1 MATTANLSSNGDDPF
16 VNSNPTQPSPHRY
29 ASFDNQVF
37 SLYNSGSPA
46 QAKRALEAHL
56 KDTER
61 RIQDASK
68 LGTTLLQQRKDL
80 AARLKEVEDG
90 ASEDITPE
98 LQKKLDQLE
107 KDYTE
112 IGKDTARA
120 FLPKSRIVS
129 TDFSVA
135 PPSPAVFV
143 SDSRPSPVKRN
154 PTEGSRRQRNQ
165 PTNRVHDIE
174 FATEISTSLLA
185 QVRQLQAVL
194 AEKENA
200 LKDATT
206 EKEQL
211 ETDIGNLMQRL
222 RMLDESEQKCKDEN
236 WNLETQMQE
245 LTAQL
250 KEATDKEQRLSQQLK
265 FAQAEKDTAQRDLED
280 LKAAHGK
287 LSDDHESVKKH
298 HEAELFTLRRDVTSH
313 QTARDALLKKVEEL
327 TSQNTQLAKA
337 VAARWNADSQPQDTQ
352 RSLGRDNGDSE
363 VATPDVSPQN
373 SPVKP
378 TPRHGMLETETL
390 KSSLTHAHRMIQ
402 NLKNNI
408 HREKTEKFELK
419 RLLQDARDELENKRT
434 DGGIGQSVSK
444 KRRSD
449 DSGIKFNKGAR
460 ADKLGASRAAKHE
473 IIMDDDEWEDQS
485 LIESPSRPATR
496 NISSG
501 IVPFGNFNFGRTAGA
516 FGKPESAETTDA
528 FETADERGTTDAFET
543 ANEDDD
549 NTNTETEGAFQTGAE
564 TIDGDSS
571 DDLTETEFSPVKNQG
586 SSSRPVSRPG
596 PHATN
601 KAENRLS
608 FMSTASTSADEFENI
623 KTPIQGQQPRYK
635 LRLSKGRRSTNGSA
649 RNSAVFASDDSPA
662 SQASQRT
669 PVQFGQS
676 LSAELDGLSN
686 DSDSGEE
693 TSTDAGIEFAPVS
706 PETVKKPTLSEAP
719 IITEVSRPKM
729 VDSAMMTEPWEP
741 ESKSIVGAAAGA
753 VGTAIAGVAGFALGH
768 SASHDDDEAHD
779 KTSRAIAEDN
789 AQTSSVASS
798 NMPGEFIESE
808 PASKSATPKLLGE
821 EFESKAIATPEAKKD
836 FADIVSQDLAPV
848 TPVQPKA
855 QPLSMAT
862 FSSTHTEPVAAELA
876 PRELPQFAMTTLASS
891 HTEPV
896 AVVEPIREAEK
907 LSMSTFSSHHTEPLA
922 VAPIVKEPEKFS
934 ISQYSATH
942 TEPVV
947 PIVETKKPEIFSM
960 STGPASHTEPVAP
973 VAVVK
978 EPEVFSISTGPAS
991 HTEPVA
997 PAPMVKEIPSFAMS
1011 PFKSMSSEP
1020 VMASPPEPVQTPSLE
1035 FSSFTTSHTEPRTPS
1050 MPQLDKEIETQRNAL
1065 TFSTVRSQHW
1075 EPVMDESLFSPSRN
1089 GLKRDDVFFVDDEKA
1104 LSDDVKNSIP
1114 GTDGVRPGAAFL
1126 TSGAQFPPRTSSR
1139 DGTSTQEPR
1148 LFGGAKGNSHGEPTL
1163 VFADEN
1169 DSTPHV
1175 EQDSHF
1181 RQPFA
1186 EVSNNVGTS
1195 QRSMSNNGERPAMKR
1210 TPTSEMGTQTMV
1222 SSDEIDK
1229 MMRRKTPLTIPAV
1242 NIDEGTPLR
1251 PESPRRASETPY
1263 AAEGANIKAP
1273 RRPASSGSMHKS
1285 SAAQPPLPPDHTQRI
1300 AAAAGAR
1307 NTQSAMPP
1315 PPIPTG
1321 SLNKPPPSLRSRTPS
1336 ISKSVQSG
1344 RGTVNRALAPIPA
1357 GRPDP
1362 MSPTTRASS
1371 ISSFVSEVDE
1381 RIQPSRGVLYPEDM
1395 LPATDPRMI
1404 QAITQ
1409 TMIGEYLWKYTRKAG
1424 RSEISASRHRRFF
1437 WVHPYTRTLYWSEHD
1452 PSTLGKQQSKA
1463 KSVAIEAVRVIT
1475 DDNAYPPGLHRKSLV
1490 IVTPG
1495 REIVFTAPTAQRH
1508 ETWFNALSYLLL
1520 RTGTER
1526 ENEEMTQ
1533 DMVDEFNPTMRSQ
1546 SRNTVRTR
1554 VSLSSYNSRTTRNS
1568 SPHRPHAS
1576 EVPSL
1581 ANRQS
1586 AAASQRRGA
1595 QTPGSSDGSQGRAGI
1610 MGGLFKSPGGS
1621 AIGTGLFLGLGSSLQ
1636 TGGPLGALLGYAFV
1650 GLIVC
1655 AVQFAL
1661 GEVTALLPVTGS
1673 FIRHAEFLV
1682 DPALGFAIGWNTVYG
1697 NWLSI
1702 PSEISAICVLF
1713 QYWTDINAS
1722 LWIVIFILLTF
1733 VVGIAFVGIYG
1744 EIEFAMA
1751 MLKIALVV
1759 GLVILGLCI
1768 DLGGVPGTSR
1778 IGFRFWVT
1786 PGPFFEHIASGSWG
1800 NFLGFWSVMI
1810 NAVFSFSGVE
1820 SIAMAAAETRN
1831 PRQNIPKACKRV
1843 FARVALFYVVT
1854 VLIVGMLVP
1863 SDDERLSDESG
1874 TAAQSPF
1881 VIAASAAGIKAIP
1894 SIVNAVV
1901 ITSAWSSSNQALLA
1915 GTRVLYSLAL
1925 KKQAPAM
1932 FLRTTSWGVPY
1943 MCVLIQTL
1951 FMFLAFMSLS
1961 SSALTVFYW
1970 FVDLVGCGVLISWSC
1985 ILTNHLRLMS
1995 AMKKQG
2001 IERTELPW
2009 HNRWTPYSSA
2019 IALAACLLILLTNGF
2034 AVFTRGGWSTSS
2046 FVSSYLDIPLILV
2059 AYLGWKYFK
2068 GTKFVALEDIP
2079 IRAALDE
2086 IRDNPETPEPVR
2098 KGWKGVIMKLLWE

>member
-16 VNSNPTQPSPHRY
+16 VNPNAIQPSPHRY

-80 AARLKEVEDG
+80 AARLKDVEEG
-90 ASEDITPE
+90 ASEEITPE

-112 IGKDTARA
+112 IGKDSARA

-129 TDFSVA
+129 TDFSAA
-135 PPSPAVFV
+135 PPSPAVFT
-143 SDSRPSPVKRN
+143 SDSRTSPVKRG
-154 PTEGSRRQRNQ
+154 PVEGSRRQRNQ

-206 EKEQL
+206 QKEQL
-211 ETDIGNLMQRL
+211 ETDITSLMQRL

-236 WNLETQMQE
+236 WNLETQMQD

-250 KEATDKEQRLSQQLK
+250 REATDKEQRLSQQLK
-265 FAQAEKDTAQRDLED
+265 FAQAEKDTAERDLED

-298 HEAELFTLRRDVTSH
+298 HEAELFTLRRDVNSH
-313 QTARDALLKKVEEL
+313 QTARDSLLKKVEEL

-337 VAARWNADSQPQDTQ
+337 VAARWNADSQPQDGQ
-352 RSLGRDNGDSE
+352 RSLGRDKGDFD

-373 SPVKP
+373 SPVKA

-419 RLLQDARDELENKRT
+419 RLLQDARDELDNKRT
-434 DGGIGQSVSK
+434 DGGVGLSVNK

-460 ADKLGASRAAKHE
+460 ADKLGAARSAKHE

-501 IVPFGNFNFGRTAGA
+501 VVPFGNFNFGRTAGA
-516 FGKPESAETTDA
+516 FGKPESADTTDS

-549 NTNTETEGAFQTGAE
+549 NTNTETEAAFQTGAE
-564 TIDGDSS
+564 TINGDSS
-571 DDLTETEFSPVKNQG
+571 DDLTETEFSPSKDQG

-596 PHATN
+596 PYTTS

-623 KTPIQGQQPRYK
+623 KTPIQGQQPKYK

-649 RNSAVFASDDSPA
+649 RNSAVFASDSADSPA
-662 SQASQRT
+662 SQISQRT

-676 LSAELDGLSN
+676 LSAELDGLSS

-693 TSTDAGIEFAPVS
+693 TSTDAGIESAPMS
-706 PETVKKPTLSEAP
+706 PETVKKPSLAEAP
-719 IITEVSRPKM
+719 LITEVSRPKM

-741 ESKSIVGAAAGA
+741 ESKSIVGTAAGA
-753 VGTAIAGVAGFALGH
+753 VGAAIAGVAGFALGN
-768 SASHDDDEAHD
+768 STSRSDD
-779 KTSRAIAEDN
+779 KTEHGDREVAEN
-789 AQTSSVASS
+789 NVQSPSAASS
-798 NMPGEFIESE
+798 TMPGQFLDNE
-808 PASKSATPKLLGE
+808 PVLQSAMPKLSSE
-821 EFESKAIATPEAKKD
+821 AIESKANTLPEVKEEFSKS
-836 FADIVSQDLAPV
+836 VPQDLAPV
-848 TPVQPKA
+848 APVQATP
-855 QPLSMAT
+855 QVLSMT
-862 FSSTHTEPVAAELA
+862 SLSSTHTEPVAAVPALKEVPQLA
-876 PRELPQFAMTTLASS
+876 MSTLSSS

-896 AVVEPIREAEK
+896 AATMPLKEAEK
-907 LSMSTFSSHHTEPLA
+907 LSMSTSSTHHTPP
-922 VAPIVKEPEKFS
+922 VAMTPITKAPEKFS
-934 ISQYSATH
+934 ISQYATTH
-942 TEPVV
+942 TEPIIPV
-947 PIVETKKPEIFSM
+947 VETKK
-960 STGPASHTEPVAP
+960 
-973 VAVVK
+973 
-978 EPEVFSISTGPAS
+978 PEVFSISTGPAS
-991 HTEPVA
+991 HTEPIEPVSA
-997 PAPMVKEIPSFAMS
+997 AKAMPSFAMS

-1020 VMASPPEPVQTPSLE
+1020 VLASSPEPVQTPSLE
-1035 FSSFTTSHTEPRTPS
+1035 FSSFMTSHTEPRTPS
-1050 MPQLDKEIETQRNAL
+1050 MPQLGGEPESNKDIF
-1065 TFSTVRSQHW
+1065 TFSTVRSQQW
-1075 EPVMDESLFSPSRN
+1075 GPIVAEELYSPTRGSSNRAEQSFMN
-1089 GLKRDDVFFVDDEKA
+1089 GDVASSEEAD
-1104 LSDDVKNSIP
+1104 SSIP
-1114 GTDGVRPGAAFL
+1114 GTDAARPGAAFL
-1126 TSGAQFPPRTSSR
+1126 TAGTQFPPRTSSR
-1139 DGTSTQEPR
+1139 DGPLLPEPR
-1148 LFGGAKGNSHGEPTL
+1148 LFGGAKGVNLEEPTL

-1169 DSTPHV
+1169 HSTPQI
-1175 EQDSHF
+1175 EQDSQS

-1186 EVSNNVGTS
+1186 EVSNNVGSS
-1195 QRSMSNNGERPAMKR
+1195 QRSLSNNGERPAIKR
-1210 TPTSEMGTQTMV
+1210 IPTSEMGTQTMV

-1229 MMRRKTPLTIPAV
+1229 MMRRKTPLMIPAV
-1242 NIDEGTPLR
+1242 NVDEGTPLK
-1251 PESPRRASETPY
+1251 PEGPRRASETPY
-1263 AAEGANIKAP
+1263 AAEAANIKAP
-1273 RRPASSGSMHKS
+1273 RRPASSGSMHKNTTS
-1285 SAAQPPLPPDHTQRI
+1285 QPPLPPDHTQRI
-1300 AAAAGAR
+1300 AAAAGQKNLQPGMA
-1307 NTQSAMPP
+1307 PP
-1315 PPIPTG
+1315 PVPAG

-1336 ISKSVQSG
+1336 FSRSIQSV
-1344 RGTVNRALAPIPA
+1344 RGTANRALAPIPA

-1381 RIQPSRGVLYPEDM
+1381 RIQPGRGVLYPEDM

-1508 ETWFNALSYLLL
+1508 DTWFNALSYLLL
-1520 RTGTER
+1520 RTGSER
-1526 ENEEMTQ
+1526 ENQEMTQ

-1554 VSLSSYNSRTTRNS
+1554 MSLSSYNSRTTRNS

-1581 ANRQS
+1581 ARRQP
-1586 AAASQRRGA
+1586 AAASQRRDL
-1595 QTPGSSDGSQGRAGI
+1595 GSSDGSQGRMGI

-1621 AIGTGLFLGLGSSLQ
+1621 MR
-1636 TGGPLGALLGYAFV
+1636 
-1650 GLIVC
+1650 
-1655 AVQFAL
+1655 
-1661 GEVTALLPVTGS
+1661 GS
-1673 FIRHAEFLV
+1673 FSSKR
-1682 DPALGFAIGWNTVYG
+1682 
-1697 NWLSI
+1697 SK
-1702 PSEISAICVLF
+1702 SAMSTRRPLEPTI
-1713 QYWTDINAS
+1713 YDAS
-1722 LWIVIFILLTF
+1722 
-1733 VVGIAFVGIYG
+1733 VV
-1744 EIEFAMA
+1744 EDSTE
-1751 MLKIALVV
+1751 
-1759 GLVILGLCI
+1759 
-1768 DLGGVPGTSR
+1768 DLGNVLTGHHHDHDGLENVRACCDGKHDVGSLSR
-1778 IGFRFWVT
+1778 SAGRHVM
-1786 PGPFFEHIASGSWG
+1786 GSLRHTHTNG
-1800 NFLGFWSVMI
+1800 
-1810 NAVFSFSGVE
+1810 A
-1820 SIAMAAAETRN
+1820 AM
-1831 PRQNIPKACKRV
+1831 
-1843 FARVALFYVVT
+1843 
-1854 VLIVGMLVP
+1854 
-1863 SDDERLSDESG
+1863 
-1874 TAAQSPF
+1874 
-1881 VIAASAAGIKAIP
+1881 
-1894 SIVNAVV
+1894 
-1901 ITSAWSSSNQALLA
+1901 SNQFLTTEPLPAS
-1915 GTRVLYSLAL
+1915 TR
-1925 KKQAPAM
+1925 Q
-1932 FLRTTSWGVPY
+1932 R
-1943 MCVLIQTL
+1943 
-1951 FMFLAFMSLS
+1951 
-1961 SSALTVFYW
+1961 
-1970 FVDLVGCGVLISWSC
+1970 
-1985 ILTNHLRLMS
+1985 
-1995 AMKKQG
+1995 
-2001 IERTELPW
+2001 
-2009 HNRWTPYSSA
+2009 
-2019 IALAACLLILLTNGF
+2019 
-2034 AVFTRGGWSTSS
+2034 
-2046 FVSSYLDIPLILV
+2046 
-2059 AYLGWKYFK
+2059 
-2068 GTKFVALEDIP
+2068 
-2079 IRAALDE
+2079 
-2086 IRDNPETPEPVR
+2086 
-2098 KGWKGVIMKLLWE
+2098 

>member
-1 MATTANLSSNGDDPF
+1 
-16 VNSNPTQPSPHRY
+16 
-29 ASFDNQVF
+29 
-37 SLYNSGSPA
+37 
-46 QAKRALEAHL
+46 
-56 KDTER
+56 
-61 RIQDASK
+61 
-68 LGTTLLQQRKDL
+68 
-80 AARLKEVEDG
+80 
-90 ASEDITPE
+90 
-98 LQKKLDQLE
+98 
-107 KDYTE
+107 
-112 IGKDTARA
+112 
-120 FLPKSRIVS
+120 
-129 TDFSVA
+129 
-135 PPSPAVFV
+135 
-143 SDSRPSPVKRN
+143 
-154 PTEGSRRQRNQ
+154 
-165 PTNRVHDIE
+165 
-174 FATEISTSLLA
+174 
-185 QVRQLQAVL
+185 
-194 AEKENA
+194 
-200 LKDATT
+200 
-206 EKEQL
+206 
-211 ETDIGNLMQRL
+211 
-222 RMLDESEQKCKDEN
+222 
-236 WNLETQMQE
+236 
-245 LTAQL
+245 
-250 KEATDKEQRLSQQLK
+250 QLK

-298 HEAELFTLRRDVTSH
+298 HEAELFTLRRDVNSH

-337 VAARWNADSQPQDTQ
+337 VAARWNADSQPQDNQ
-352 RSLGRDNGDSE
+352 RSLGRDNGYSE

-434 DGGIGQSVSK
+434 DGGIGPSVSK

-449 DSGIKFNKGAR
+449 DSGIKFNKGSR
-460 ADKLGASRAAKHE
+460 ADKLGASRSAKHE

-501 IVPFGNFNFGRTAGA
+501 IVPFGNFNFGRTAGT

-571 DDLTETEFSPVKNQG
+571 DDLTETEFSPVKNRG

-608 FMSTASTSADEFENI
+608 FMSTASTSADEFENV
-623 KTPIQGQQPRYK
+623 KTPIQGQQPKYK

-693 TSTDAGIEFAPVS
+693 TSTDVGIESAPMS

-741 ESKSIVGAAAGA
+741 QSKSIVGAAAGA

-768 SASHDDDEAHD
+768 STSHDDDSHD
-779 KTSRAIAEDN
+779 KTSRAITEDI
-789 AQTSSVASS
+789 AQAPSVAFS
-798 NMPGEFIESE
+798 NMPGQFVESE
-808 PASKSATPKLLGE
+808 PASKSATPKLPAE
-821 EFESKAIATPEAKKD
+821 EFESKATATPEAKKE
-836 FADIVSQDLAPV
+836 FANIVSQDLAPV
-848 TPVQPKA
+848 APVQPKA
-855 QPLSMAT
+855 QPLSMAS
-862 FSSTHTEPVAAELA
+862 FSSTHTEPVAAEPA
-876 PRELPQFAMTTLASS
+876 PKELPQFAMTTLSS
-891 HTEPV
+891 SQTEPV
-896 AVVEPIREAEK
+896 AAVEPIKEAEK
-907 LSMSTFSSHHTEPLA
+907 LSMATFSSHQIEPLA
-922 VAPIVKEPEKFS
+922 VAPIVKEPERFS
-934 ISQYSATH
+934 ISQFSATH

-947 PIVETKKPEIFSM
+947 PVVETKKPEVFSM

-973 VAVVK
+973 VVEAK

-997 PAPMVKEIPSFAMS
+997 PAPLAKEIPTFTMS

-1020 VMASPPEPVQTPSLE
+1020 IMASSPEPVQTPSLE

-1050 MPQLDKEIETQRNAL
+1050 MPQLDKEIEAQRDAL
-1065 TFSTVRSQHW
+1065 TFSTVRSQQW
-1075 EPVMDESLFSPSRN
+1075 EPMMNESLFSPSRN

-1104 LSDDVKNSIP
+1104 LSDDAKNSIP

-1139 DGTSTQEPR
+1139 DGSLTQEPR
-1148 LFGGAKGNSHGEPTL
+1148 LFGGAKGNNHVEPTL

-1169 DSTPHV
+1169 DSTSPV
-1175 EQDSHF
+1175 EHDSQV

-1251 PESPRRASETPY
+1251 PDSPRRASETPHV
-1263 AAEGANIKAP
+1263 AEGANIKAP

-1307 NTQSAMPP
+1307 NPQSAMAPP
-1315 PPIPTG
+1315 PVPTG

-1395 LPATDPRMI
+1395 MPATDPRMI

-1610 MGGLFKSPGGS
+1610 MGGLFKSPGG
-1621 AIGTGLFLGLGSSLQ
+1621 
-1636 TGGPLGALLGYAFV
+1636 
-1650 GLIVC
+1650 
-1655 AVQFAL
+1655 
-1661 GEVTALLPVTGS
+1661 
-1673 FIRHAEFLV
+1673 
-1682 DPALGFAIGWNTVYG
+1682 
-1697 NWLSI
+1697 
-1702 PSEISAICVLF
+1702 
-1713 QYWTDINAS
+1713 
-1722 LWIVIFILLTF
+1722 
-1733 VVGIAFVGIYG
+1733 
-1744 EIEFAMA
+1744 IEDSTE
-1751 MLKIALVV
+1751 
-1759 GLVILGLCI
+1759 
-1768 DLGGVPGTSR
+1768 DLG
-1778 IGFRFWVT
+1778 
-1786 PGPFFEHIASGSWG
+1786 
-1800 NFLGFWSVMI
+1800 
-1810 NAVFSFSGVE
+1810 
-1820 SIAMAAAETRN
+1820 
-1831 PRQNIPKACKRV
+1831 
-1843 FARVALFYVVT
+1843 T
-1854 VLIVGMLVP
+1854 VLSGHEHNHDRLENVRACCDGKHDVG
-1863 SDDERLSDESG
+1863 SLSRSTG
-1874 TAAQSPF
+1874 RHVMGSLRHTHTNGAAM
-1881 VIAASAAGIKAIP
+1881 
-1894 SIVNAVV
+1894 
-1901 ITSAWSSSNQALLA
+1901 SNQHLTAEPL
-1915 GTRVLYSLAL
+1915 
-1925 KKQAPAM
+1925 
-1932 FLRTTSWGVPY
+1932 TTS
-1943 MCVLIQTL
+1943 
-1951 FMFLAFMSLS
+1951 
-1961 SSALTVFYW
+1961 
-1970 FVDLVGCGVLISWSC
+1970 
-1985 ILTNHLRLMS
+1985 
-1995 AMKKQG
+1995 
-2001 IERTELPW
+2001 
-2009 HNRWTPYSSA
+2009 NRPR
-2019 IALAACLLILLTNGF
+2019 
-2034 AVFTRGGWSTSS
+2034 RG
-2046 FVSSYLDIPLILV
+2046 
-2059 AYLGWKYFK
+2059 
-2068 GTKFVALEDIP
+2068 E
-2079 IRAALDE
+2079 
-2086 IRDNPETPEPVR
+2086 
-2098 KGWKGVIMKLLWE
+2098 

>member
-16 VNSNPTQPSPHRY
+16 VNPNATQPSPHRY

-80 AARLKEVEDG
+80 AARLKDVEEG
-90 ASEDITPE
+90 ASEEITPE

-112 IGKDTARA
+112 IGKDSARA

-129 TDFSVA
+129 TDFSAA
-135 PPSPAVFV
+135 PPSPAVFT
-143 SDSRPSPVKRN
+143 SDSRTSPVKRG
-154 PTEGSRRQRNQ
+154 PIESSRRQRNQ

-206 EKEQL
+206 QKEQL
-211 ETDIGNLMQRL
+211 ETDMTSLMQRL

-236 WNLETQMQE
+236 WNLETQMQD

-250 KEATDKEQRLSQQLK
+250 REATDKEQRLSQQLK
-265 FAQAEKDTAQRDLED
+265 FAQAEKDTAERDLED

-298 HEAELFTLRRDVTSH
+298 HEAELFTLRRDVNSH
-313 QTARDALLKKVEEL
+313 QTARDSLLEKVEEL

-337 VAARWNADSQPQDTQ
+337 VAARWNADSQPQDGQ
-352 RSLGRDNGDSE
+352 RSLGRDKGDFD

-373 SPVKP
+373 SPVKA

-419 RLLQDARDELENKRT
+419 RLLQDARDELDNKRT
-434 DGGIGQSVSK
+434 DGGVGLSVNK

-460 ADKLGASRAAKHE
+460 ADKLGAARSAKHE

-501 IVPFGNFNFGRTAGA
+501 VVPFGNFNFGRTAGA
-516 FGKPESAETTDA
+516 FGKPESADTTDA
-528 FETADERGTTDAFET
+528 FETADERGNTDAFET

-549 NTNTETEGAFQTGAE
+549 NTNTETEAAFQTGAE
-564 TIDGDSS
+564 TINGDSS
-571 DDLTETEFSPVKNQG
+571 DDLTETEFSPSKDQG

-596 PHATN
+596 PYTTS

-623 KTPIQGQQPRYK
+623 KTPVQGQQPKYK

-649 RNSAVFASDDSPA
+649 RNSAVFASDSADSPA

-693 TSTDAGIEFAPVS
+693 TSTDAGIESAPMS
-706 PETVKKPTLSEAP
+706 PETVKKPALAEAP
-719 IITEVSRPKM
+719 LVTEVSRPKM

-741 ESKSIVGAAAGA
+741 ESKSIVGTAAGA
-753 VGTAIAGVAGFALGH
+753 VGAAIAGVAGFALGN
-768 SASHDDDEAHD
+768 STSCNDD
-779 KTSRAIAEDN
+779 KTEHGARGIAENNVQSPSAASSTMPGQFVDSEPLLQSAMPKLFSEAIESRANTLPEVKERLFK
-789 AQTSSVASS
+789 SV
-798 NMPGEFIESE
+798 P
-808 PASKSATPKLLGE
+808 
-821 EFESKAIATPEAKKD
+821 
-836 FADIVSQDLAPV
+836 QDLATV
-848 TPVQPKA
+848 APVQATP
-855 QPLSMAT
+855 QVLSMT
-862 FSSTHTEPVAAELA
+862 SLSSTHTEPVAAVPARREVPQLA
-876 PRELPQFAMTTLASS
+876 MSTFSSS

-896 AVVEPIREAEK
+896 AATVPLKEAEK
-907 LSMSTFSSHHTEPLA
+907 LSMSTFSTHHTEPVA
-922 VAPIVKEPEKFS
+922 MAPIIKEPEKFS
-934 ISQYSATH
+934 ISQYATTH
-942 TEPVV
+942 TEPIIPV
-947 PIVETKKPEIFSM
+947 VETKK
-960 STGPASHTEPVAP
+960 
-973 VAVVK
+973 
-978 EPEVFSISTGPAS
+978 PEVFSISTGPVS
-991 HTEPVA
+991 HTEPIEPVSSA
-997 PAPMVKEIPSFAMS
+997 KAMPSFAMS
-1011 PFKSMSSEP
+1011 PSKSMSSEP
-1020 VMASPPEPVQTPSLE
+1020 ALASSPEPVQTPSLE
-1035 FSSFTTSHTEPRTPS
+1035 FSSFMTSHTEPRTPS
-1050 MPQLDKEIETQRNAL
+1050 MPQLGREPESNKDMF
-1065 TFSTVRSQHW
+1065 TFSTVRSQQW
-1075 EPVMDESLFSPSRN
+1075 EPIVDEELYSPTRSSSNRAELSLMN
-1089 GLKRDDVFFVDDEKA
+1089 GDVASSEQAD
-1104 LSDDVKNSIP
+1104 SSIP
-1114 GTDGVRPGAAFL
+1114 GTDAARPGAAFL
-1126 TSGAQFPPRTSSR
+1126 ASGAQFPPRTSSR
-1139 DGTSTQEPR
+1139 DGPLLPEPR
-1148 LFGGAKGNSHGEPTL
+1148 LFGGAKGVNLEEPTL

-1169 DSTPHV
+1169 HSTPQI
-1175 EQDSHF
+1175 EQDSPF

-1186 EVSNNVGTS
+1186 EVSNNVGSS
-1195 QRSMSNNGERPAMKR
+1195 QRSLSNNGERPAIKR
-1210 TPTSEMGTQTMV
+1210 IPTSEMGTQTMV

-1229 MMRRKTPLTIPAV
+1229 MMRRKTPLMIPAV
-1242 NIDEGTPLR
+1242 NIDEGTPLK

-1263 AAEGANIKAP
+1263 AAEAANIKAP
-1273 RRPASSGSMHKS
+1273 RRPASSGSMHKNTTS
-1285 SAAQPPLPPDHTQRI
+1285 QPPLPLDHTQRI
-1300 AAAAGAR
+1300 AAAAGQKNLQPGMA
-1307 NTQSAMPP
+1307 PP
-1315 PPIPTG
+1315 PVPAG

-1336 ISKSVQSG
+1336 FSRSIQSV
-1344 RGTVNRALAPIPA
+1344 RGTANRALAPIPA

-1381 RIQPSRGVLYPEDM
+1381 RIQPGRGVLYPEDM

-1508 ETWFNALSYLLL
+1508 DTWFNALSYLLL
-1520 RTGTER
+1520 RTGSER
-1526 ENEEMTQ
+1526 ENQEMTQ

-1554 VSLSSYNSRTTRNS
+1554 MSLSSYNSRTTRNS

-1581 ANRQS
+1581 ARRQP
-1586 AAASQRRGA
+1586 AAASQRRDL
-1595 QTPGSSDGSQGRAGI
+1595 GSSDGSQGRMGI

-1621 AIGTGLFLGLGSSLQ
+1621 MR
-1636 TGGPLGALLGYAFV
+1636 
-1650 GLIVC
+1650 
-1655 AVQFAL
+1655 
-1661 GEVTALLPVTGS
+1661 GS
-1673 FIRHAEFLV
+1673 FSSKRSKSAMSTRRPLEPTIYDASVVEDSTEDLGNVLTGHDHDHDGLENVRACCDGKHDVGSLSRSAGRHV
-1682 DPALGFAIGWNTVYG
+1682 MG
-1697 NWLSI
+1697 
-1702 PSEISAICVLF
+1702 
-1713 QYWTDINAS
+1713 S
-1722 LWIVIFILLTF
+1722 LRHTHTNGAAMSNQLLTT
-1733 VVGIAFVGIYG
+1733 
-1744 EIEFAMA
+1744 EP
-1751 MLKIALVV
+1751 L
-1759 GLVILGLCI
+1759 
-1768 DLGGVPGTSR
+1768 P
-1778 IGFRFWVT
+1778 
-1786 PGPFFEHIASGSWG
+1786 AS
-1800 NFLGFWSVMI
+1800 
-1810 NAVFSFSGVE
+1810 
-1820 SIAMAAAETRN
+1820 TRQ
-1831 PRQNIPKACKRV
+1831 R
-1843 FARVALFYVVT
+1843 
-1854 VLIVGMLVP
+1854 
-1863 SDDERLSDESG
+1863 
-1874 TAAQSPF
+1874 
-1881 VIAASAAGIKAIP
+1881 
-1894 SIVNAVV
+1894 
-1901 ITSAWSSSNQALLA
+1901 
-1915 GTRVLYSLAL
+1915 
-1925 KKQAPAM
+1925 
-1932 FLRTTSWGVPY
+1932 
-1943 MCVLIQTL
+1943 
-1951 FMFLAFMSLS
+1951 
-1961 SSALTVFYW
+1961 
-1970 FVDLVGCGVLISWSC
+1970 
-1985 ILTNHLRLMS
+1985 
-1995 AMKKQG
+1995 
-2001 IERTELPW
+2001 
-2009 HNRWTPYSSA
+2009 
-2019 IALAACLLILLTNGF
+2019 
-2034 AVFTRGGWSTSS
+2034 
-2046 FVSSYLDIPLILV
+2046 
-2059 AYLGWKYFK
+2059 
-2068 GTKFVALEDIP
+2068 
-2079 IRAALDE
+2079 
-2086 IRDNPETPEPVR
+2086 
-2098 KGWKGVIMKLLWE
+2098 

>member
-16 VNSNPTQPSPHRY
+16 VNPNAAQPSPHRY

-37 SLYNSGSPA
+37 SLYNSSSPA

-80 AARLKEVEDG
+80 AARLKEVEEG

-112 IGKDTARA
+112 VGKDSARA

-129 TDFSVA
+129 TDFSAA
-135 PPSPAVFV
+135 PPSPALFV
-143 SDSRPSPVKRN
+143 SDARPSPVKRN

-211 ETDIGNLMQRL
+211 ETDISSLMHRL

-236 WNLETQMQE
+236 WNLETQMQD

-298 HEAELFTLRRDVTSH
+298 HEAELFTLRRDATGH

-337 VAARWNADSQPQDTQ
+337 VAARWNADSQPQDSQ
-352 RSLGRDNGDSE
+352 RSLGRDTGDSE

-373 SPVKP
+373 SPVKA

-419 RLLQDARDELENKRT
+419 RLLQDARDELDNKRA
-434 DGGIGQSVSK
+434 DGGAGPSVNK

-460 ADKLGASRAAKHE
+460 ADKLGAARSAKHE

-485 LIESPSRPATR
+485 LIESPSNSATR
-496 NISSG
+496 KIASGKITPG

-516 FGKPESAETTDA
+516 FGKPESADTTDA

-543 ANEDDD
+543 ANEDDH

-564 TIDGDSS
+564 TINGDSS
-571 DDLTETEFSPVKNQG
+571 DDLTETEFSPIKSQG

-596 PHATN
+596 PYATN

-608 FMSTASTSADEFENI
+608 FMSTASTSADEFENV
-623 KTPIQGQQPRYK
+623 KTPIQGQQPKYK
-635 LRLSKGRRSTNGSA
+635 LRLSKGRRSNNGSA
-649 RNSAVFASDDSPA
+649 RNSAIFASDDSPA

-693 TSTDAGIEFAPVS
+693 MSTDAGVESAPMS
-706 PETVKKPTLSEAP
+706 PETVKKPILAEAP
-719 IITEVSRPKM
+719 IITEVSRPMM

-753 VGTAIAGVAGFALGH
+753 VGSAIAGVAGFALGR
-768 SASHDDDEAHD
+768 STAQGDQTKALDEAPREIEEN
-779 KTSRAIAEDN
+779 T
-789 AQTSSVASS
+789 AQVPSEASS
-798 NMPGEFIESE
+798 NMPGEFVKSE
-808 PASKSATPKLLGE
+808 PVSESTTPRLPVE
-821 EFESKAIATPEAKKD
+821 EFGSKAIALPESKKE
-836 FADIVSQDLAPV
+836 FASIVSQDLAPV
-848 TPVQPKA
+848 TPAQPKA
-855 QPLSMAT
+855 QPLSIAT
-862 FSSTHTEPVAAELA
+862 FSSTHTEPVAAV
-876 PRELPQFAMTTLASS
+876 PVPKELPQFAMTSFSSS

-896 AVVEPIREAEK
+896 AAFIPVKEAEK
-907 LSMSTFSSHHTEPLA
+907 LSMSTFSTHHTEPVT
-922 VAPIVKEPEKFS
+922 VAPTVTEPEKFS

-942 TEPVV
+942 TEPIA
-947 PIVETKKPEIFSM
+947 PLVEEKKPEVFSV
-960 STGPASHTEPVAP
+960 STGPVSHTEPVVPVP
-973 VAVVK
+973 VAK
-978 EPEVFSISTGPAS
+978 EL
-991 HTEPVA
+991 
-997 PAPMVKEIPSFAMS
+997 PSFAMS
-1011 PFKSMSSEP
+1011 PFGSMSSEP
-1020 VMASPPEPVQTPSLE
+1020 IVPSSPVPMQTPSLE
-1035 FSSFTTSHTEPRTPS
+1035 FSSFMTSHTEPRTPS
-1050 MPQLDKEIETQRNAL
+1050 MPQLDKEVEPKRDAL
-1065 TFSTVRSQHW
+1065 TFSPVRSQHW
-1075 EPVMDESLFSPSRN
+1075 EPHVDEYSFSPSRD
-1089 GLKRDDVFFVDDEKA
+1089 GLRGDDVFFMDDRKA
-1104 LSDDVKNSIP
+1104 LSGDSTNIP

-1126 TSGAQFPPRTSSR
+1126 ATGTQFPPRTSSR
-1139 DGTSTQEPR
+1139 DGPLAQEPR
-1148 LFGGAKGNSHGEPTL
+1148 LFGGAKGGNHAEPTL

-1169 DSTPHV
+1169 DTTPQI
-1175 EQDSHF
+1175 EQDSQF

-1195 QRSMSNNGERPAMKR
+1195 QRSMSNNGERPVMKR
-1210 TPTSEMGTQTMV
+1210 IPTSEMGTQTMV

-1251 PESPRRASETPY
+1251 PDSPRRASETPY
-1263 AAEGANIKAP
+1263 VAEVANTKAP
-1273 RRPASSGSMHKS
+1273 RRPASAGSMHKNHTS
-1285 SAAQPPLPPDHTQRI
+1285 QPPLPLDHTQRI
-1300 AAAAGAR
+1300 AAAAGAK
-1307 NTQSAMPP
+1307 NLQAAMPP

-1321 SLNKPPPSLRSRTPS
+1321 SLNKPPSSLRSRTPS

-1381 RIQPSRGVLYPEDM
+1381 RIQPGRGVLYPEDM

-1463 KSVAIEAVRVIT
+1463 KSVAIEAVRVIS

-1520 RTGTER
+1520 RTGSER

-1554 VSLSSYNSRTTRNS
+1554 MSLSSYNSRTTRNS

-1595 QTPGSSDGSQGRAGI
+1595 QTPGPDGSQGRMGI

-1621 AIGTGLFLGLGSSLQ
+1621 MRGSFSSKRSKSAMSTRRPLEATIYDASVVEDSTEDLGNMLSGHEHNHNGLENVRACCDGKSSL
-1636 TGGPLGALLGYAFV
+1636 LYF
-1650 GLIVC
+1650 
-1655 AVQFAL
+1655 
-1661 GEVTALLPVTGS
+1661 
-1673 FIRHAEFLV
+1673 
-1682 DPALGFAIGWNTVYG
+1682 
-1697 NWLSI
+1697 
-1702 PSEISAICVLF
+1702 
-1713 QYWTDINAS
+1713 S
-1722 LWIVIFILLTF
+1722 LEHRLT
-1733 VVGIAFVGIYG
+1733 
-1744 EIEFAMA
+1744 
-1751 MLKIALVV
+1751 
-1759 GLVILGLCI
+1759 
-1768 DLGGVPGTSR
+1768 
-1778 IGFRFWVT
+1778 
-1786 PGPFFEHIASGSWG
+1786 
-1800 NFLGFWSVMI
+1800 
-1810 NAVFSFSGVE
+1810 
-1820 SIAMAAAETRN
+1820 
-1831 PRQNIPKACKRV
+1831 
-1843 FARVALFYVVT
+1843 
-1854 VLIVGMLVP
+1854 
-1863 SDDERLSDESG
+1863 
-1874 TAAQSPF
+1874 
-1881 VIAASAAGIKAIP
+1881 
-1894 SIVNAVV
+1894 
-1901 ITSAWSSSNQALLA
+1901 
-1915 GTRVLYSLAL
+1915 
-1925 KKQAPAM
+1925 
-1932 FLRTTSWGVPY
+1932 
-1943 MCVLIQTL
+1943 
-1951 FMFLAFMSLS
+1951 
-1961 SSALTVFYW
+1961 
-1970 FVDLVGCGVLISWSC
+1970 
-1985 ILTNHLRLMS
+1985 
-1995 AMKKQG
+1995 
-2001 IERTELPW
+2001 
-2009 HNRWTPYSSA
+2009 
-2019 IALAACLLILLTNGF
+2019 
-2034 AVFTRGGWSTSS
+2034 
-2046 FVSSYLDIPLILV
+2046 
-2059 AYLGWKYFK
+2059 
-2068 GTKFVALEDIP
+2068 
-2079 IRAALDE
+2079 
-2086 IRDNPETPEPVR
+2086 RDR
-2098 KGWKGVIMKLLWE
+2098 

>member
-1 MATTANLSSNGDDPF
+1 MATTANLSSNADDPF
-16 VNSNPTQPSPHRY
+16 VNPNATQPSPHRY

-37 SLYNSGSPA
+37 SLYNSSSPA

-80 AARLKEVEDG
+80 AARLKDVEDG
-90 ASEDITPE
+90 TSEDITPE

-112 IGKDTARA
+112 VGKDSARA

-129 TDFSVA
+129 TDFSAA
-135 PPSPAVFV
+135 PPSPALFV
-143 SDSRPSPVKRN
+143 SDARPSPVKRN
-154 PTEGSRRQRNQ
+154 PTENSRRQRNQ

-200 LKDATT
+200 LKDATAQ
-206 EKEQL
+206 KEQL
-211 ETDIGNLMQRL
+211 ESDIDSLMHRL

-236 WNLETQMQE
+236 WNLETQMQD

-250 KEATDKEQRLSQQLK
+250 KEATDKEQRLTQQHK

-298 HEAELFTLRRDVTSH
+298 HEAELFTLRRDVTGH

-337 VAARWNADSQPQDTQ
+337 VAARWNADSQPQDHQ
-352 RSLGRDNGDSE
+352 RSLGRENGDSE

-378 TPRHGMLETETL
+378 TPRHGMLESETL

-419 RLLQDARDELENKRT
+419 RLLQEARDELDNKRP
-434 DGGIGQSVSK
+434 DGGVGPSLNK

-460 ADKLGASRAAKHE
+460 GDKLGAARSAKHE
-473 IIMDDDEWEDQS
+473 IIMDDDEWEDSS
-485 LIESPSRPATR
+485 LIESPSQSASRKINP
-496 NISSG
+496 G

-516 FGKPESAETTDA
+516 FGKPQSAETTDA

-549 NTNTETEGAFQTGAE
+549 HTNTETEGAFQTGAE
-564 TIDGDSS
+564 SINGDSS
-571 DDLTETEFSPVKNQG
+571 DDLTETEFSPIKSQG

-596 PHATN
+596 PYTTN

-608 FMSTASTSADEFENI
+608 FMSTASASGDEFENV
-623 KTPIQGQQPRYK
+623 KTPIQGQQPKYK
-635 LRLSKGRRSTNGSA
+635 LRLSKGRRSNNGSA

-693 TSTDAGIEFAPVS
+693 TSTDVGIESAPMS
-706 PETVKKPTLSEAP
+706 PEVVKKSTLAEAP
-719 IITEVSRPKM
+719 IITEASRPKM

-741 ESKSIVGAAAGA
+741 ESKSIVGAAAGV
-753 VGTAIAGVAGFALGH
+753 VGSALAGVAGFALGH
-768 SASHDDDEAHD
+768 STSKDDQKEALDETPS
-779 KTSRAIAEDN
+779 KVTSD
-789 AQTSSVASS
+789 SSS
-798 NMPGEFIESE
+798 NIPGELVKSE
-808 PASKSATPKLLGE
+808 PASELTTPKPPVEDL
-821 EFESKAIATPEAKKD
+821 ESKAIALPEVKKE
-836 FADIVSQDLAPV
+836 FASIVSQDLAPV

-855 QPLSMAT
+855 QPLSIAT
-862 FSSTHTEPVAAELA
+862 FSSTHTEPIAAV
-876 PRELPQFAMTTLASS
+876 PVHKELPQFAMTAFSSS

-896 AVVEPIREAEK
+896 AATIPIKEAEK
-907 LSMSTFSSHHTEPLA
+907 LSMSTFSTHHTEPVI
-922 VAPIVKEPEKFS
+922 VAPIVREPEKFS
-934 ISQYSATH
+934 ISQYA
-942 TEPVV
+942 
-947 PIVETKKPEIFSM
+947 
-960 STGPASHTEPVAP
+960 AAHTEPVAP
-973 VAVVK
+973 VVENK
-978 EPEVFSISTGPAS
+978 EPEIFSISTGPVS
-991 HTEPVA
+991 HTSPVA
-997 PAPMVKEIPSFAMS
+997 PATVAKELPSFAMS
-1011 PFKSMSSEP
+1011 PFGSMASEP
-1020 VMASPPEPVQTPSLE
+1020 IVPSSPVPVQTPSLE
-1035 FSSFTTSHTEPRTPS
+1035 FSPFMTSHTEPRTPS
-1050 MPQLDKEIETQRNAL
+1050 MPQLDKEVESTRDAL
-1065 TFSTVRSQHW
+1065 TFSTVRSQYW
-1075 EPVMDESLFSPSRN
+1075 EPAMDDYYFSPSRN
-1089 GLKRDDVFFVDDEKA
+1089 SMKRDDVFLMDDHKA
-1104 LSDDVKNSIP
+1104 LSDDSKSIP

-1126 TSGAQFPPRTSSR
+1126 ASGAQFPPRTSSR
-1139 DGTSTQEPR
+1139 DGPLAQEPR
-1148 LFGGAKGNSHGEPTL
+1148 LFGGAKGGNLVEPTL

-1169 DSTPHV
+1169 DTTPQI
-1175 EQDSHF
+1175 EQDSQS

-1195 QRSMSNNGERPAMKR
+1195 QRSMSNNGERPVMKR
-1210 TPTSEMGTQTMV
+1210 IPTSEMGTQTMV
-1222 SSDEIDK
+1222 SSEEIDK
-1229 MMRRKTPLTIPAV
+1229 MMRRKTPLMIPAV
-1242 NIDEGTPLR
+1242 HIDEGTPLR

-1263 AAEGANIKAP
+1263 VAEVANTKAP
-1273 RRPASSGSMHKS
+1273 RRPASAGSMHKNH
-1285 SAAQPPLPPDHTQRI
+1285 AAQPPLPPDHTQRI
-1300 AAAAGAR
+1300 AAAAGAK
-1307 NTQSAMPP
+1307 TLQSTMAP

-1381 RIQPSRGVLYPEDM
+1381 RLQPGRGVLYPEDM

-1463 KSVAIEAVRVIT
+1463 KSVAIEAVRVIS

-1520 RTGTER
+1520 RTGSER

-1533 DMVDEFNPTMRSQ
+1533 DIVDEFNPTMRSQ

-1554 VSLSSYNSRTTRNS
+1554 MSLSSYNSRTTRNS

-1595 QTPGSSDGSQGRAGI
+1595 QTPGLDGSQGRMGI
-1610 MGGLFKSPGGS
+1610 MGNLFKSPGGS
-1621 AIGTGLFLGLGSSLQ
+1621 MR
-1636 TGGPLGALLGYAFV
+1636 
-1650 GLIVC
+1650 
-1655 AVQFAL
+1655 
-1661 GEVTALLPVTGS
+1661 GS
-1673 FIRHAEFLV
+1673 FSSKR
-1682 DPALGFAIGWNTVYG
+1682 
-1697 NWLSI
+1697 SK
-1702 PSEISAICVLF
+1702 SAMSTRRPLEATI
-1713 QYWTDINAS
+1713 YDAS
-1722 LWIVIFILLTF
+1722 
-1733 VVGIAFVGIYG
+1733 VV
-1744 EIEFAMA
+1744 EDSTE
-1751 MLKIALVV
+1751 
-1759 GLVILGLCI
+1759 
-1768 DLGGVPGTSR
+1768 DLGNMLSGH
-1778 IGFRFWVT
+1778 
-1786 PGPFFEHIASGSWG
+1786 EHNHNGLE
-1800 NFLGFWSVMI
+1800 NV
-1810 NAVFSFSGVE
+1810 
-1820 SIAMAAAETRN
+1820 R
-1831 PRQNIPKACKRV
+1831 ACCDGKSDRV
-1843 FARVALFYVVT
+1843 C
-1854 VLIVGMLVP
+1854 
-1863 SDDERLSDESG
+1863 S
-1874 TAAQSPF
+1874 
-1881 VIAASAAGIKAIP
+1881 
-1894 SIVNAVV
+1894 
-1901 ITSAWSSSNQALLA
+1901 
-1915 GTRVLYSLAL
+1915 
-1925 KKQAPAM
+1925 
-1932 FLRTTSWGVPY
+1932 
-1943 MCVLIQTL
+1943 
-1951 FMFLAFMSLS
+1951 
-1961 SSALTVFYW
+1961 
-1970 FVDLVGCGVLISWSC
+1970 
-1985 ILTNHLRLMS
+1985 
-1995 AMKKQG
+1995 
-2001 IERTELPW
+2001 
-2009 HNRWTPYSSA
+2009 
-2019 IALAACLLILLTNGF
+2019 
-2034 AVFTRGGWSTSS
+2034 
-2046 FVSSYLDIPLILV
+2046 
-2059 AYLGWKYFK
+2059 
-2068 GTKFVALEDIP
+2068 
-2079 IRAALDE
+2079 
-2086 IRDNPETPEPVR
+2086 
-2098 KGWKGVIMKLLWE
+2098 

>member
-1 MATTANLSSNGDDPF
+1 
-16 VNSNPTQPSPHRY
+16 
-29 ASFDNQVF
+29 
-37 SLYNSGSPA
+37 
-46 QAKRALEAHL
+46 
-56 KDTER
+56 
-61 RIQDASK
+61 
-68 LGTTLLQQRKDL
+68 
-80 AARLKEVEDG
+80 
-90 ASEDITPE
+90 
-98 LQKKLDQLE
+98 
-107 KDYTE
+107 
-112 IGKDTARA
+112 
-120 FLPKSRIVS
+120 
-129 TDFSVA
+129 
-135 PPSPAVFV
+135 
-143 SDSRPSPVKRN
+143 PV
-154 PTEGSRRQRNQ
+154 
-165 PTNRVHDIE
+165 
-174 FATEISTSLLA
+174 IS
-185 QVRQLQAVL
+185 
-194 AEKENA
+194 
-200 LKDATT
+200 
-206 EKEQL
+206 
-211 ETDIGNLMQRL
+211 
-222 RMLDESEQKCKDEN
+222 
-236 WNLETQMQE
+236 
-245 LTAQL
+245 
-250 KEATDKEQRLSQQLK
+250 
-265 FAQAEKDTAQRDLED
+265 
-280 LKAAHGK
+280 
-287 LSDDHESVKKH
+287 
-298 HEAELFTLRRDVTSH
+298 
-313 QTARDALLKKVEEL
+313 
-327 TSQNTQLAKA
+327 
-337 VAARWNADSQPQDTQ
+337 
-352 RSLGRDNGDSE
+352 
-363 VATPDVSPQN
+363 
-373 SPVKP
+373 
-378 TPRHGMLETETL
+378 
-390 KSSLTHAHRMIQ
+390 
-402 NLKNNI
+402 
-408 HREKTEKFELK
+408 
-419 RLLQDARDELENKRT
+419 
-434 DGGIGQSVSK
+434 
-444 KRRSD
+444 
-449 DSGIKFNKGAR
+449 
-460 ADKLGASRAAKHE
+460 
-473 IIMDDDEWEDQS
+473 
-485 LIESPSRPATR
+485 
-496 NISSG
+496 
-501 IVPFGNFNFGRTAGA
+501 
-516 FGKPESAETTDA
+516 
-528 FETADERGTTDAFET
+528 
-543 ANEDDD
+543 
-549 NTNTETEGAFQTGAE
+549 
-564 TIDGDSS
+564 
-571 DDLTETEFSPVKNQG
+571 
-586 SSSRPVSRPG
+586 
-596 PHATN
+596 
-601 KAENRLS
+601 
-608 FMSTASTSADEFENI
+608 
-623 KTPIQGQQPRYK
+623 
-635 LRLSKGRRSTNGSA
+635 
-649 RNSAVFASDDSPA
+649 
-662 SQASQRT
+662 
-669 PVQFGQS
+669 
-676 LSAELDGLSN
+676 
-686 DSDSGEE
+686 
-693 TSTDAGIEFAPVS
+693 
-706 PETVKKPTLSEAP
+706 
-719 IITEVSRPKM
+719 
-729 VDSAMMTEPWEP
+729 
-741 ESKSIVGAAAGA
+741 
-753 VGTAIAGVAGFALGH
+753 
-768 SASHDDDEAHD
+768 
-779 KTSRAIAEDN
+779 
-789 AQTSSVASS
+789 
-798 NMPGEFIESE
+798 
-808 PASKSATPKLLGE
+808 
-821 EFESKAIATPEAKKD
+821 
-836 FADIVSQDLAPV
+836 
-848 TPVQPKA
+848 VQPKA

-862 FSSTHTEPVAAELA
+862 FSSTHTEPVAAV
-876 PRELPQFAMTTLASS
+876 PVPKELPQFAMTTLSSS

-896 AVVEPIREAEK
+896 AAVEPIKEAEK
-907 LSMSTFSSHHTEPLA
+907 LSMSTFSSHHTEPFA

-947 PIVETKKPEIFSM
+947 PVAETKK
-960 STGPASHTEPVAP
+960 
-973 VAVVK
+973 
-978 EPEVFSISTGPAS
+978 PEVFSISTGPAS

-997 PAPMVKEIPSFAMS
+997 PVVETKKPEVFSMSTGPASHTEPVAPAVEAKEPEIFSISTGPASHTEPMAPAPLAKEVPSFAMS

-1020 VMASPPEPVQTPSLE
+1020 IMASSPEPVQTPSLE

-1050 MPQLDKEIETQRNAL
+1050 MPQLDKEIEAQRDAL
-1065 TFSTVRSQHW
+1065 TFSTVRSQQW
-1075 EPVMDESLFSPSRN
+1075 EPITNESLFSPSRD

-1139 DGTSTQEPR
+1139 DGSLTQEPR
-1148 LFGGAKGNSHGEPTL
+1148 LFGGAKGNNHVEPTL

-1169 DSTPHV
+1169 DSTSPV
-1175 EQDSHF
+1175 EHDSQV

-1195 QRSMSNNGERPAMKR
+1195 QRSMSNNGERPTMKR
-1210 TPTSEMGTQTMV
+1210 TPTSEMGTQTTV

-1251 PESPRRASETPY
+1251 PDSPRRASETPHV
-1263 AAEGANIKAP
+1263 AEAANIKAP

-1307 NTQSAMPP
+1307 NPQSAMAPP
-1315 PPIPTG
+1315 PVPTG

-1395 LPATDPRMI
+1395 MPATDPRMI

-1586 AAASQRRGA
+1586 
-1595 QTPGSSDGSQGRAGI
+1595 DGSQGRAGI

-1621 AIGTGLFLGLGSSLQ
+1621 MRGSFSSRRSKSAMSTRRPLEPTIYDASVVEDSTEDLGTVLSGHEHNHDRLENVRACCDGKHDVGSLSRSTGRHVMGSLRHTHTNGAAMSNQHLTAEPLTTSNRPRRGESVKMSIAGFHDTSGKSANVGTYGVHENVQHGDFVTENEERDLRRGLAQRHIQMIALAGAIGTGLFLGLGSSLQ

-1673 FIRHAEFLV
+1673 FVRHAEFLI
-1682 DPALGFAIGWNTVYG
+1682 DPALGFAIGWNIVYG
-1697 NWLSI
+1697 CALSI

-1713 QYWTDINAS
+1713 QYWTDINSS
-1722 LWIVIFILLTF
+1722 LWIVIFIILTF

-1744 EIEFAMA
+1744 EVEFLMA

-1786 PGPFFEHIASGSWG
+1786 PGPFVEHIATGSWG

-1863 SDDERLSDESG
+1863 SDDERLDNESG

-1925 KKQAPAM
+1925 KKQAPAI
-1932 FLRTTSWGVPY
+1932 FLRTTAWGVPY
-1943 MCVLIQTL
+1943 MCVLLQTL

-1961 SSALTVFYW
+1961 SGALTVFYW

-1985 ILTNHLRLMS
+1985 ILVNHLRLMS

-2019 IALAACLLILLTNGF
+2019 VALAACLLILLTNGF
-2034 AVFTRGGWSTSS
+2034 AVFTRGGWSASS

-2059 AYLGWKYFK
+2059 AYLGWKYYK

-2086 IRDNPETPEPVR
+2086 IRDNSETPEPVR
-2098 KGWKGVIMKLLWE
+2098 KGWKGVVMKLLWE

>member
-16 VNSNPTQPSPHRY
+16 VNPNATQPSPHRY

-37 SLYNSGSPA
+37 SLYNSSSPA

-80 AARLKEVEDG
+80 AARLKDVEEG

-107 KDYTE
+107 RDYTE
-112 IGKDTARA
+112 VGKDSARA

-129 TDFSVA
+129 TDFSAA
-135 PPSPAVFV
+135 PPSPALFV
-143 SDSRPSPVKRN
+143 SEARTSPVKRN
-154 PTEGSRRQRNQ
+154 PIEGSRRQRNQ

-200 LKDATT
+200 LKDATN

-211 ETDIGNLMQRL
+211 ETDISSLMHRL

-236 WNLETQMQE
+236 WNLETQMQD

-298 HEAELFTLRRDVTSH
+298 HEAELFTLRRDVTGH

-337 VAARWNADSQPQDTQ
+337 VAARWNADSQPQDHQ

-419 RLLQDARDELENKRT
+419 RLLQDARDELDNKRG
-434 DGGIGQSVSK
+434 DGGVGPSVSK

-460 ADKLGASRAAKHE
+460 ADKLGAARSAKHE

-485 LIESPSRPATR
+485 LIESPSNSATR
-496 NISSG
+496 KIAPG

-564 TIDGDSS
+564 TINGDSS
-571 DDLTETEFSPVKNQG
+571 DDLTETEFSPSKSQG

-596 PHATN
+596 PYATN

-608 FMSTASTSADEFENI
+608 FMSTASNSADEFEHV
-623 KTPIQGQQPRYK
+623 KTPIQGQQPKYK
-635 LRLSKGRRSTNGSA
+635 LRLSKGRRSNNGSA
-649 RNSAVFASDDSPA
+649 RNSAIFASDDSPA

-693 TSTDAGIEFAPVS
+693 TSTDAGLESAPMS
-706 PETVKKPTLSEAP
+706 PETIKKPTLAEAP
-719 IITEVSRPKM
+719 IITEVSKSKM

-741 ESKSIVGAAAGA
+741 ESKSIVGAAAGV

-768 SASHDDDEAHD
+768 STSKDDE
-779 KTSRAIAEDN
+779 KKAIDETPKSIEEN
-789 AQTSSVASS
+789 TAQVPSDASS
-798 NMPGEFIESE
+798 SMPGQFVKSE
-808 PASKSATPKLLGE
+808 PVSASTTPKLPAE
-821 EFESKAIATPEAKKD
+821 EFEPKVTALPEAKKE
-836 FADIVSQDLAPV
+836 FASIVSQDLAPV

-855 QPLSMAT
+855 QPLSIAT
-862 FSSTHTEPVAAELA
+862 FSSTHTEPVAAL
-876 PRELPQFAMTTLASS
+876 PLPKELPQFAMTSFSTS

-896 AVVEPIREAEK
+896 AAVIPVKEAEK
-907 LSMSTFSSHHTEPLA
+907 FSMSTFSTHHTEPVT
-922 VAPIVKEPEKFS
+922 VAPTVKEPEQFSMSTFSTHHTEPVIVTPTVKEPEKFS

-942 TEPVV
+942 TEPIA
-947 PIVETKKPEIFSM
+947 PLVEDKKPEVFSV
-960 STGPASHTEPVAP
+960 STGPASHTEP
-973 VAVVK
+973 
-978 EPEVFSISTGPAS
+978 I
-991 HTEPVA
+991 A
-997 PAPMVKEIPSFAMS
+997 PAPMEKELPSFAMS
-1011 PFKSMSSEP
+1011 PFGSMSSAPIVPSSP
-1020 VMASPPEPVQTPSLE
+1020 VPVQTPSLE
-1035 FSSFTTSHTEPRTPS
+1035 FSSFMTSHTEPRTPS
-1050 MPQLDKEIETQRNAL
+1050 MPQLDKEIESKRNAL

-1075 EPVMDESLFSPSRN
+1075 EPLVDDYSFSPSRN
-1089 GLKRDDVFFVDDEKA
+1089 GLKRDDVFLMDDHKA
-1104 LSDDVKNSIP
+1104 LSDDSRSIP

-1126 TSGAQFPPRTSSR
+1126 ASGTQFPPRTSSR
-1139 DGTSTQEPR
+1139 DGSLAQDPR
-1148 LFGGAKGNSHGEPTL
+1148 LFGGAKGGNLAEPTL

-1169 DSTPHV
+1169 DTIPQI
-1175 EQDSHF
+1175 EQDSQF

-1195 QRSMSNNGERPAMKR
+1195 QRSMSNNGERPVMKR
-1210 TPTSEMGTQTMV
+1210 IPTSEMGTQTMV

-1229 MMRRKTPLTIPAV
+1229 MMRRKTPLMIPAV

-1263 AAEGANIKAP
+1263 VAEVANTKAP
-1273 RRPASSGSMHKS
+1273 RRPASAGSMHKNHAS
-1285 SAAQPPLPPDHTQRI
+1285 QPPLPPDHTQRI
-1300 AAAAGAR
+1300 AAAAGAK
-1307 NTQSAMPP
+1307 NLQTAMAPP
-1315 PPIPTG
+1315 PVPTG
-1321 SLNKPPPSLRSRTPS
+1321 SLNRPPPSLRSRTPS

-1381 RIQPSRGVLYPEDM
+1381 RIQPGRGVLYPEDM

-1463 KSVAIEAVRVIT
+1463 KSVAIEAVRVIS

-1520 RTGTER
+1520 RTGSER

-1595 QTPGSSDGSQGRAGI
+1595 QTPGLEGSQGRMGI

-1621 AIGTGLFLGLGSSLQ
+1621 MR
-1636 TGGPLGALLGYAFV
+1636 
-1650 GLIVC
+1650 
-1655 AVQFAL
+1655 
-1661 GEVTALLPVTGS
+1661 GS
-1673 FIRHAEFLV
+1673 FSSKR
-1682 DPALGFAIGWNTVYG
+1682 
-1697 NWLSI
+1697 SK
-1702 PSEISAICVLF
+1702 SAMSTRRPLEATI
-1713 QYWTDINAS
+1713 YDAS
-1722 LWIVIFILLTF
+1722 
-1733 VVGIAFVGIYG
+1733 VV
-1744 EIEFAMA
+1744 EDSTE
-1751 MLKIALVV
+1751 
-1759 GLVILGLCI
+1759 
-1768 DLGGVPGTSR
+1768 DLGNMLSAHEHNHNGLENVRACCDGKHDVGSLSR
-1778 IGFRFWVT
+1778 SAGRHVM
-1786 PGPFFEHIASGSWG
+1786 GSLRHTHTNG
-1800 NFLGFWSVMI
+1800 
-1810 NAVFSFSGVE
+1810 A
-1820 SIAMAAAETRN
+1820 AM
-1831 PRQNIPKACKRV
+1831 
-1843 FARVALFYVVT
+1843 
-1854 VLIVGMLVP
+1854 
-1863 SDDERLSDESG
+1863 
-1874 TAAQSPF
+1874 
-1881 VIAASAAGIKAIP
+1881 
-1894 SIVNAVV
+1894 
-1901 ITSAWSSSNQALLA
+1901 SNQHLTAEPL
-1915 GTRVLYSLAL
+1915 
-1925 KKQAPAM
+1925 PA
-1932 FLRTTSWGVPY
+1932 S
-1943 MCVLIQTL
+1943 
-1951 FMFLAFMSLS
+1951 
-1961 SSALTVFYW
+1961 
-1970 FVDLVGCGVLISWSC
+1970 
-1985 ILTNHLRLMS
+1985 
-1995 AMKKQG
+1995 
-2001 IERTELPW
+2001 
-2009 HNRWTPYSSA
+2009 NRPR
-2019 IALAACLLILLTNGF
+2019 
-2034 AVFTRGGWSTSS
+2034 RG
-2046 FVSSYLDIPLILV
+2046 
-2059 AYLGWKYFK
+2059 
-2068 GTKFVALEDIP
+2068 E
-2079 IRAALDE
+2079 
-2086 IRDNPETPEPVR
+2086 
-2098 KGWKGVIMKLLWE
+2098 

>member
-1 MATTANLSSNGDDPF
+1 MATTANMSSSGDDPF
-16 VNSNPTQPSPHRY
+16 VNPNSSQPSPHRY

-80 AARLKEVEDG
+80 AARLKEVEEG

-112 IGKDTARA
+112 IGKDSARA

-129 TDFSVA
+129 TDFSAA
-135 PPSPAVFV
+135 PPSPALFV
-143 SDSRPSPVKRN
+143 SEARPSPVKRN

-200 LKDATT
+200 LKDATAQ
-206 EKEQL
+206 KEQL
-211 ETDIGNLMQRL
+211 ETDITSLMQRL

-236 WNLETQMQE
+236 WNLETQMQD

-250 KEATDKEQRLSQQLK
+250 REATDKEQRLSQQLK
-265 FAQAEKDTAQRDLED
+265 FAQAEKDTAERELEE

-298 HEAELFTLRRDVTSH
+298 HEAELFTLRRDVNNH
-313 QTARDALLKKVEEL
+313 QTARDGLLKKVEEL
-327 TSQNTQLAKA
+327 TAQNTQLAKA
-337 VAARWNADSQPQDTQ
+337 VAARWNADSQPQDSN

-373 SPVKP
+373 SPIKP

-419 RLLQDARDELENKRT
+419 RLLQDARDELDNKRT
-434 DGGIGQSVSK
+434 DGGVGLSVNK

-460 ADKLGASRAAKHE
+460 ADKLGAARSAKHE

-501 IVPFGNFNFGRTAGA
+501 VVPFGNFNFGRTAGA
-516 FGKPESAETTDA
+516 FGKPESADTTDA

-564 TIDGDSS
+564 TINGDSS
-571 DDLTETEFSPVKNQG
+571 DDLTETEFSPTKDQG

-596 PHATN
+596 PYATN

-608 FMSTASTSADEFENI
+608 FMSTASTSADEFENV
-623 KTPIQGQQPRYK
+623 KTPVQGQQPKYK
-635 LRLSKGRRSTNGSA
+635 LRLSKGRRSNNGSA
-649 RNSAVFASDDSPA
+649 RNSAIFASDSADSPA

-693 TSTDAGIEFAPVS
+693 TSTDAGIESAPMS
-706 PETVKKPTLSEAP
+706 PQAVIRPTLADAP

-741 ESKSIVGAAAGA
+741 ESKSVVGVAAGV
-753 VGTAIAGVAGFALGH
+753 VGTAIAGVAGYALGH
-768 SASHDDDEAHD
+768 SSSHDDD
-779 KTSRAIAEDN
+779 KTALNETPKDVAED
-789 AQTSSVASS
+789 AVQAPSAATSTL
-798 NMPGEFIESE
+798 PGQFVDSE
-808 PASKSATPKLLGE
+808 PASTVATPKPSSVETEREIVPRLVP
-821 EFESKAIATPEAKKD
+821 TPEVKKD
-836 FADIVSQDLAPV
+836 FAGIVSQDLAPV
-848 TPVQPKA
+848 VPAQPVT
-855 QPLSMAT
+855 QPLSMAD
-862 FSSTHTEPVAAELA
+862 FSSTHTEPVVAVPVPKEV
-876 PRELPQFAMTTLASS
+876 PQFAMSTFSSS

-896 AVVEPIREAEK
+896 TAVLPVKEVEK
-907 LSMSTFSSHHTEPLA
+907 LSMSTFSTSHTEPVTA
-922 VAPIVKEPEKFS
+922 APVVKEPEKFS

-942 TEPVV
+942 TEPVAPV
-947 PIVETKKPEIFSM
+947 LEIKEPQKFSI
-960 STGPASHTEPVAP
+960 SQYSATHTEPVAP
-973 VAVVK
+973 IVETK
-978 EPEVFSISTGPAS
+978 TPEVLSLSTGPVS
-991 HTEPVA
+991 HTEPLA
-997 PAPMVKEIPSFAMS
+997 PVSMAKELPSFAMS
-1011 PFKSMSSEP
+1011 PFRSMSSEP
-1020 VMASPPEPVQTPSLE
+1020 ISPPTPEPMQTPSLE

-1050 MPQLDKEIETQRNAL
+1050 MSQLDKEVESKRDAY

-1075 EPVMDESLFSPSRN
+1075 EPIVEEEAFSPTRRSSKPT
-1089 GLKRDDVFFVDDEKA
+1089 GLFLMEDENA
-1104 LSDDVKNSIP
+1104 LSEDMNKNIP
-1114 GTDGVRPGAAFL
+1114 GTDAARPGAAFL
-1126 TSGAQFPPRTSSR
+1126 ASEIQFPPRTSSR
-1139 DGTSTQEPR
+1139 DGPQNKSLTQEPR
-1148 LFGGAKGNSHGEPTL
+1148 LYGGAKGINHHEPTL

-1169 DSTPHV
+1169 NTTPQI
-1175 EQDSHF
+1175 EQESQF

-1195 QRSMSNNGERPAMKR
+1195 QRSMSNNGERPIMKR
-1210 TPTSEMGTQTMV
+1210 TSTSEMGTQTAV

-1263 AAEGANIKAP
+1263 AADGANMKAP
-1273 RRPASSGSMHKS
+1273 RRPASSGSMYKNTVS
-1285 SAAQPPLPPDHTQRI
+1285 QPPLPPDHNQRI
-1300 AAAAGAR
+1300 AAAAGQKNLSVGMA
-1307 NTQSAMPP
+1307 P

-1336 ISKSVQSG
+1336 ISRSIQSG
-1344 RGTVNRALAPIPA
+1344 RGTVTRALAPIPA

-1381 RIQPSRGVLYPEDM
+1381 RIQPGRGVLYPEDM

-1520 RTGTER
+1520 RTGSER

-1554 VSLSSYNSRTTRNS
+1554 MSLSSYNSRTTRNS
-1568 SPHRPHAS
+1568 SPQRPHAS

-1595 QTPGSSDGSQGRAGI
+1595 QTPGSADGSQGRMGI
-1610 MGGLFKSPGGS
+1610 MGNLFKSPGGS
-1621 AIGTGLFLGLGSSLQ
+1621 MRGSFSSRRSKSAMSTRRPLEP
-1636 TGGPLGALLGYAFV
+1636 TIYDASVVEDSTEDLGAVLTGHMHNHDGLENVRACCDGKHDV
-1650 GLIVC
+1650 GSLSRSAGRHVM
-1655 AVQFAL
+1655 
-1661 GEVTALLPVTGS
+1661 GS
-1673 FIRHAEFLV
+1673 MRHTHTN
-1682 DPALGFAIGWNTVYG
+1682 GT
-1697 NWLSI
+1697 
-1702 PSEISAICVLF
+1702 
-1713 QYWTDINAS
+1713 
-1722 LWIVIFILLTF
+1722 
-1733 VVGIAFVGIYG
+1733 
-1744 EIEFAMA
+1744 A
-1751 MLKIALVV
+1751 ML
-1759 GLVILGLCI
+1759 
-1768 DLGGVPGTSR
+1768 
-1778 IGFRFWVT
+1778 
-1786 PGPFFEHIASGSWG
+1786 
-1800 NFLGFWSVMI
+1800 
-1810 NAVFSFSGVE
+1810 
-1820 SIAMAAAETRN
+1820 
-1831 PRQNIPKACKRV
+1831 
-1843 FARVALFYVVT
+1843 
-1854 VLIVGMLVP
+1854 
-1863 SDDERLSDESG
+1863 
-1874 TAAQSPF
+1874 
-1881 VIAASAAGIKAIP
+1881 
-1894 SIVNAVV
+1894 
-1901 ITSAWSSSNQALLA
+1901 SNQH
-1915 GTRVLYSLAL
+1915 
-1925 KKQAPAM
+1925 
-1932 FLRTTSWGVPY
+1932 
-1943 MCVLIQTL
+1943 
-1951 FMFLAFMSLS
+1951 
-1961 SSALTVFYW
+1961 LTAEP
-1970 FVDLVGCGVLISWSC
+1970 L
-1985 ILTNHLRLMS
+1985 
-1995 AMKKQG
+1995 
-2001 IERTELPW
+2001 
-2009 HNRWTPYSSA
+2009 
-2019 IALAACLLILLTNGF
+2019 
-2034 AVFTRGGWSTSS
+2034 STSNR
-2046 FVSSYLDIPLILV
+2046 PRR
-2059 AYLGWKYFK
+2059 
-2068 GTKFVALEDIP
+2068 E
-2079 IRAALDE
+2079 
-2086 IRDNPETPEPVR
+2086 
-2098 KGWKGVIMKLLWE
+2098 

>member
-1 MATTANLSSNGDDPF
+1 MATTADLSSNGDDPF
-16 VNSNPTQPSPHRY
+16 VNPNVTQPSPHRY

-37 SLYNSGSPA
+37 SLYNSSSPA

-80 AARLKEVEDG
+80 AARLKDVEEG

-112 IGKDTARA
+112 IGKDSARA

-135 PPSPAVFV
+135 PPSPALFV
-143 SDSRPSPVKRN
+143 SEARPSPAKRN

-185 QVRQLQAVL
+185 QVRHLQAAL

-206 EKEQL
+206 EQEQL
-211 ETDIGNLMQRL
+211 ESDIASLMQRL

-236 WNLETQMQE
+236 WNLETQMQD

-298 HEAELFTLRRDVTSH
+298 HETELFTLRRDVTGH

-337 VAARWNADSQPQDTQ
+337 VAARWNADSQSQDHQ

-419 RLLQDARDELENKRT
+419 RLLQDARDELDNKRT
-434 DGGIGQSVSK
+434 DGGVGPSISK

-460 ADKLGASRAAKHE
+460 PDKLGAARSAKHE

-485 LIESPSRPATR
+485 LIESPSQSASRK
-496 NISSG
+496 ISPG

-549 NTNTETEGAFQTGAE
+549 HTNTETEGAFQTGAE

-571 DDLTETEFSPVKNQG
+571 DDLTETEFSPSKSQG

-596 PHATN
+596 PYTTN

-608 FMSTASTSADEFENI
+608 FMSTASASGDEFENV
-623 KTPIQGQQPRYK
+623 KTPIQGQQPKYK
-635 LRLSKGRRSTNGSA
+635 LRLSKGRRSNNGSA
-649 RNSAVFASDDSPA
+649 RNSAIFASDDSPA

-693 TSTDAGIEFAPVS
+693 TSTDAGIESAPMS
-706 PETVKKPTLSEAP
+706 PETARKPTLAEAP

-741 ESKSIVGAAAGA
+741 EPKSIVGAAAGV

-768 SASHDDDEAHD
+768 STSQDDQKKALDETPRKVTSDASLD
-779 KTSRAIAEDN
+779 
-789 AQTSSVASS
+789 
-798 NMPGEFIESE
+798 MPGQFVKSE
-808 PASKSATPKLLGE
+808 PVLESTTPKLPAE
-821 EFESKAIATPEAKKD
+821 EFISKAIALPVAKKE
-836 FADIVSQDLAPV
+836 FASIVSQDLAPM

-855 QPLSMAT
+855 LPLSMAT
-862 FSSTHTEPVAAELA
+862 FSSTHTEPVAAT
-876 PRELPQFAMTTLASS
+876 PVPKQLPQFAMTAFSSS

-896 AVVEPIREAEK
+896 AAVVPVKEVEK
-907 LSMSTFSSHHTEPLA
+907 LAMSTFSTHHTEPVT
-922 VAPIVKEPEKFS
+922 VAPIVKEPEQFS
-934 ISQYSATH
+934 VSQYTVTH
-942 TEPVV
+942 TEPVAPV
-947 PIVETKKPEIFSM
+947 VEVKKPEIFSV
-960 STGPASHTEPVAP
+960 STGPASHTEPIAP
-973 VAVVK
+973 APVVK
-978 EPEVFSISTGPAS
+978 EL
-991 HTEPVA
+991 
-997 PAPMVKEIPSFAMS
+997 PSFAMS
-1011 PFKSMSSEP
+1011 PFGSSSSEP
-1020 VMASPPEPVQTPSLE
+1020 TMPPSPVPVQTPSLE

-1050 MPQLDKEIETQRNAL
+1050 MPQLDKEIESKRDAL

-1075 EPVMDESLFSPSRN
+1075 EPLMDEDSFSPSRN
-1089 GLKRDDVFFVDDEKA
+1089 GLKRDDVFLMDDHRA
-1104 LSDDVKNSIP
+1104 LSDDLKNIP

-1126 TSGAQFPPRTSSR
+1126 ASGAQFPPRTSSR
-1139 DGTSTQEPR
+1139 DGPLAQEPR
-1148 LFGGAKGNSHGEPTL
+1148 LFGGAKGANLAEPTL

-1169 DSTPHV
+1169 DTTPQV
-1175 EQDSHF
+1175 EQDSQF

-1195 QRSMSNNGERPAMKR
+1195 QRSMSNNGERPVMKR
-1210 TPTSEMGTQTMV
+1210 IPTSEMGTQTMV

-1229 MMRRKTPLTIPAV
+1229 MMRRKTPLMIPAV

-1263 AAEGANIKAP
+1263 VAEVANTKAP
-1273 RRPASSGSMHKS
+1273 RRPASAGSMHKNHTS
-1285 SAAQPPLPPDHTQRI
+1285 QPPLPPDHTQRI
-1300 AAAAGAR
+1300 AAAAGAK
-1307 NTQSAMPP
+1307 NLQTGMAPP
-1315 PPIPTG
+1315 PVPMG

-1362 MSPTTRASS
+1362 LSPTTRASS

-1381 RIQPSRGVLYPEDM
+1381 RIQPGRGVLYPEDM

-1463 KSVAIEAVRVIT
+1463 KSVAIEAVRVIS

-1520 RTGTER
+1520 RTGSER

-1533 DMVDEFNPTMRSQ
+1533 DIVDEFNPTMRSQ

-1554 VSLSSYNSRTTRNS
+1554 MSLSSYNSRTTRNS

-1595 QTPGSSDGSQGRAGI
+1595 QTPGLDGSQGRMGI

-1621 AIGTGLFLGLGSSLQ
+1621 MR
-1636 TGGPLGALLGYAFV
+1636 
-1650 GLIVC
+1650 
-1655 AVQFAL
+1655 
-1661 GEVTALLPVTGS
+1661 GS
-1673 FIRHAEFLV
+1673 FSSKR
-1682 DPALGFAIGWNTVYG
+1682 
-1697 NWLSI
+1697 SK
-1702 PSEISAICVLF
+1702 SAMSTRRPLEATI
-1713 QYWTDINAS
+1713 YDAS
-1722 LWIVIFILLTF
+1722 
-1733 VVGIAFVGIYG
+1733 VV
-1744 EIEFAMA
+1744 EDSTE
-1751 MLKIALVV
+1751 
-1759 GLVILGLCI
+1759 
-1768 DLGGVPGTSR
+1768 DLGNMLSGH
-1778 IGFRFWVT
+1778 
-1786 PGPFFEHIASGSWG
+1786 EHNHNGLENVRACCDGRSSWKRSSPDHE
-1800 NFLGFWSVMI
+1800 L
-1810 NAVFSFSGVE
+1810 
-1820 SIAMAAAETRN
+1820 TRH
-1831 PRQNIPKACKRV
+1831 R
-1843 FARVALFYVVT
+1843 
-1854 VLIVGMLVP
+1854 
-1863 SDDERLSDESG
+1863 
-1874 TAAQSPF
+1874 
-1881 VIAASAAGIKAIP
+1881 
-1894 SIVNAVV
+1894 
-1901 ITSAWSSSNQALLA
+1901 
-1915 GTRVLYSLAL
+1915 
-1925 KKQAPAM
+1925 
-1932 FLRTTSWGVPY
+1932 
-1943 MCVLIQTL
+1943 
-1951 FMFLAFMSLS
+1951 
-1961 SSALTVFYW
+1961 
-1970 FVDLVGCGVLISWSC
+1970 
-1985 ILTNHLRLMS
+1985 
-1995 AMKKQG
+1995 
-2001 IERTELPW
+2001 
-2009 HNRWTPYSSA
+2009 
-2019 IALAACLLILLTNGF
+2019 
-2034 AVFTRGGWSTSS
+2034 
-2046 FVSSYLDIPLILV
+2046 
-2059 AYLGWKYFK
+2059 
-2068 GTKFVALEDIP
+2068 
-2079 IRAALDE
+2079 
-2086 IRDNPETPEPVR
+2086 
-2098 KGWKGVIMKLLWE
+2098 